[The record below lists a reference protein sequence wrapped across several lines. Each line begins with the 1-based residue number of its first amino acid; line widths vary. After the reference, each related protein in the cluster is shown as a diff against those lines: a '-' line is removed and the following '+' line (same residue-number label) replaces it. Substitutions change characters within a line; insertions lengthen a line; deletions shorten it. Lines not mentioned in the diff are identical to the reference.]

1 MLPETETETVVRGS
15 TAKINNE
22 SHDQKTN
29 NCDDLDTGK
38 DKFGFTIDGD
48 GEDIEADDD
57 DNNYGDP
64 CCDTDIGCTVPV
76 SDDNRGGRDFGTE
89 SDGRSIPVLLKS
101 DLQSCVRWRKTYVP
115 SNSESE
121 SIIDVSCAKLRNR
134 TRKR

>member
-1 MLPETETETVVRGS
+1 VLPETETKTVVRGS

-38 DKFGFTIDGD
+38 DKFGFTINGD
-48 GEDIEADDD
+48 GEDIEADDE

-64 CCDTDIGCTVPV
+64 CCNTDIGCTVPV
-76 SDDNRGGRDFGTE
+76 SDNNRGGRNFGTE

-101 DLQSCVRWRKTYVP
+101 EL
-115 SNSESE
+115 
-121 SIIDVSCAKLRNR
+121 AKLRAMEKNLR
-134 TRKR
+134 SIQRRIREHHRRIVHKIEE